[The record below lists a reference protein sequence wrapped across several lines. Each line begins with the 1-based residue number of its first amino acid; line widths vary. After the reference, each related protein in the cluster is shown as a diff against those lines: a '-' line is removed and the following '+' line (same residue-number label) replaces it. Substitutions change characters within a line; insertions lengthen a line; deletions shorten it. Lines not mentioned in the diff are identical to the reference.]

1 MEGRRLGALV
11 YRQIQSVPVN
21 FFTYFAVGGVAA
33 VVDIAGFMV
42 LTGVFK
48 IAWFW
53 AALVSFVAAA
63 TLNYVLSIRF
73 AFESGV
79 RFRRHHEFML
89 VLLVSAIGLLFN
101 EAVLWALIEAVGVA
115 SLPAKVCATGIVF
128 LWNYSARQNFIFRA
142 AR

>member
-11 YRQIQSVPVN
+11 HRQIQSVPVN
-21 FFTYFAVGGVAA
+21 FFTYFAVGGAA
-33 VVDIAGFMV
+33 ASVDIAGFML
-42 LTGVFK
+42 LTRIFH

-53 AALVSFVAAA
+53 AALMSFVVAA
-63 TLNYVLSIRF
+63 TVNYVLSIRF

-79 RFRRHHEFML
+79 RFRRHYEFML

-101 EAVLWALIEAVGVA
+101 ELVLWALIGAAGLA
-115 SLPAKVCATGIVF
+115 DLPAKVCATGMVF
-128 LWNYSARQNFIFRA
+128 LWNYNARQNFIFRA

>member
-11 YRQIQSVPVN
+11 YRKIQSVPVN

-33 VVDIAGFMV
+33 FVDIAGFML
-42 LTGVFK
+42 LTSIFQ

-53 AALVSFVAAA
+53 AALMSFVVAA
-63 TLNYVLSIRF
+63 TANYFLSIRF

-79 RFRRHHEFML
+79 RFRRHYEFML
-89 VLLVSAIGLLFN
+89 VILVSAIGLLFN
-101 EAVLWALIEAVGVA
+101 ELVLWVLIETAGLA

-128 LWNYSARQNFIFRA
+128 LWNYTARQNFIFRA